1 MAIPRRTINVTQKTN
16 PEPHGGA
23 EPTPRKD
30 HTQNA
35 IENPT
40 AVPNHRTP
48 PTLEETHPIL
58 PDCSPILAPTSPFGV
73 TPLGPGPR
81 FCICKGPPVVGGDA
95 VGPVSVL
102 HLTVHM
108 DQDHT
113 NGDYADDHR
122 NSRAEERTGE
132 PSPFSG
138 ASDRS
143 PVIPPAFPP
152 GSLAHA
158 PHRPHF
164 PGFVPLPRGPAL
176 PLVLLHLFVLS
187 NLLTLWSPLFGLILG
202 DFCGRRCR
210 CRCRSQSLRCV
221 GLGNESSGSEGPM
234 MTVVDGVR
242 GGRAEVAGLRQG
254 LNRGAIVV
262 VVAAGY

>member
-58 PDCSPILAPTSPFGV
+58 PDCSPIRAPTSPFGV

-95 VGPVSVL
+95 VGWVTDPVKTAERKC
-102 HLTVHM
+102 TV
-108 DQDHT
+108 
-113 NGDYADDHR
+113 GVHR
-122 NSRAEERTGE
+122 LVPEATR
-132 PSPFSG
+132 G
-138 ASDRS
+138 AAT
-143 PVIPPAFPP
+143 P
-152 GSLAHA
+152 
-158 PHRPHF
+158 
-164 PGFVPLPRGPAL
+164 
-176 PLVLLHLFVLS
+176 VLS
-187 NLLTLWSPLFGLILG
+187 AVNPYLPSAGPL
-202 DFCGRRCR
+202 
-210 CRCRSQSLRCV
+210 
-221 GLGNESSGSEGPM
+221 
-234 MTVVDGVR
+234 
-242 GGRAEVAGLRQG
+242 
-254 LNRGAIVV
+254 
-262 VVAAGY
+262 

>member
-1 MAIPRRTINVTQKTN
+1 MTTGIVVPKSARVSRHPLVALRTGRRSFLPLSLPVLLLTL
-16 PEPHGGA
+16 
-23 EPTPRKD
+23 PTD
-30 HTQNA
+30 
-35 IENPT
+35 
-40 AVPNHRTP
+40 
-48 PTLEETHPIL
+48 
-58 PDCSPILAPTSPFGV
+58 PTSPALF
-73 TPLGPGPR
+73 R
-81 FCICKGPPVVGGDA
+81 
-95 VGPVSVL
+95 
-102 HLTVHM
+102 
-108 DQDHT
+108 
-113 NGDYADDHR
+113 
-122 NSRAEERTGE
+122 
-132 PSPFSG
+132 
-138 ASDRS
+138 
-143 PVIPPAFPP
+143 
-152 GSLAHA
+152 SLAD
-158 PHRPHF
+158 RWESDGWF
-164 PGFVPLPRGPAL
+164 SFISSVECRAL